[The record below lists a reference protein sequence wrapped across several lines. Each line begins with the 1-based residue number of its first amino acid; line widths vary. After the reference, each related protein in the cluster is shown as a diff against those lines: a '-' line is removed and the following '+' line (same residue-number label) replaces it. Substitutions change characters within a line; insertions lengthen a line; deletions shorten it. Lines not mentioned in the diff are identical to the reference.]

1 MGKVLTR
8 QVDPVSL
15 FVFSPNLWKGSGIT
29 FPPPAVKATEL
40 LLVALGDQFLCLTEG
55 RVWPCLELNFWECS
69 SCGGQQYLEKKS
81 LILQSNWCFLSACAQ
96 RLVCFSRNYLSLK
109 NLPVLKLQ
117 IYCVFAPAV

>member
-15 FVFSPNLWKGSGIT
+15 LCIFMNHWKGSGIT

-55 RVWPCLELNFWECS
+55 RVW
-69 SCGGQQYLEKKS
+69 SC
-81 LILQSNWCFLSACAQ
+81 
-96 RLVCFSRNYLSLK
+96 
-109 NLPVLKLQ
+109 LKL
-117 IYCVFAPAV
+117 IFRSVVYVGDSR